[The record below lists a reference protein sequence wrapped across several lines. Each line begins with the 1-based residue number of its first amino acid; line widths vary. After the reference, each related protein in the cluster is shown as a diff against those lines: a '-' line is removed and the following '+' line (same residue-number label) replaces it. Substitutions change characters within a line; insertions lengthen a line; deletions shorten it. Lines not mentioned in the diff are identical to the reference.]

1 MMKISVRV
9 LLAIF
14 LFISVNAIAQDL
26 PIDTLNSNDINKPLV
41 LYLTGD
47 GGMNSFSKSFV
58 KQWNRSGYPIIAL
71 NLKSYL
77 WNSKSP
83 DKAAADITGLLRRYM
98 LSWKRQRIVLVGYSL
113 GADVLPFVQTRLD
126 EDIKSKTSLV
136 VLLSPS
142 ATTDFEVHVFCS
154 SKGESVPAE
163 INKLTKPTLVIF
175 GTSEKDVPEKVISNK
190 NVTIVKVPGDHH
202 YNDDIAYLVQQ
213 ISSRL

>member
-1 MMKISVRV
+1 MMKNSVKA

-14 LFISVNAIAQDL
+14 LFISANAIAQDL
-26 PIDTLNSNDINKPLV
+26 PIDTLNSNDINKPLI

-77 WNSKSP
+77 WNAKSP
-83 DKAAADITGLLRRYM
+83 DKAAADVTGLLRRYM
-98 LSWKRQRIVLVGYSL
+98 RSWSRQRIILVGYSL

-126 EDIKSKTSLV
+126 EDVKNKASHV

-142 ATTDFEVHVFCS
+142 ATTDFEVHVFYS

-175 GTSEKDVPEKVISNK
+175 GNTEKNILDKGISNK
-190 NVTIVKVPGDHH
+190 NVTIIRIPGDHH
-202 YNDDIAYLVQQ
+202 YNDDVAYLVQQ
-213 ISSRL
+213 IHSRL